1 MTRGRNA
8 RGEVHVMVL
17 GLGLVFLLFLSV
29 ALLPVW
35 PFSRRWGYAPSAA
48 TGFLL
53 IGLIGLLQLGL
64 AV

>member
-1 MTRGRNA
+1 ML
-8 RGEVHVMVL
+8 L
-17 GLGLVFLLFLSV
+17 GFGLVFLLFLSV

-35 PFSRRWGYAPSAA
+35 PFSRQWGYAPSAA